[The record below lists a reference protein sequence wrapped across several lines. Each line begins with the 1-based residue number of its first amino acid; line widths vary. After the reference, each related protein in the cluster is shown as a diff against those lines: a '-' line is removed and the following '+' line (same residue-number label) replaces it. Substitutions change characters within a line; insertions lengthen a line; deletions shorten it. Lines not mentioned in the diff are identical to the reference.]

1 MEKFR
6 SWLVAFLAVVMLV
19 GFVWRINSPD
29 YYKLEVHFQKVNFLT
44 TDAIVQTRGV
54 AIGRVES
61 VNLTDS
67 LVRVIVNINDGIN
80 IPRGSQFIIKPKGLM
95 GKSMIEVEFVKVE
108 KPDYFKPEETIV
120 GFTQNASPF
129 DPQNLEKYIFKGFQG
144 VFGRDDSLL
153 LQLKQMNQ
161 QLKHLTKDKP

>member
-1 MEKFR
+1 MDKFR

-29 YYKLEVHFQKVNFLT
+29 YYNLEIHFQKVNFLT

-67 LVRVIVNINDGIN
+67 LVRVIVNINNGTN

-95 GKSMIEVEFVKVE
+95 GKSMIEVAFAKSSKQE
-108 KPDYFKPEETIV
+108 YLKPEEAIV
-120 GFTQNASPF
+120 GFTQNDTPF
-129 DPQNLEKYIFKGFQG
+129 DPRQMEKHIFKGLQG
-144 VFGRDDSLL
+144 IFSRDDSLL
-153 LQLKQMNQ
+153 IQLKQMNE
-161 QLKHLTKDKP
+161 QLRQLRK

>member
-1 MEKFR
+1 MDKFR

-29 YYKLEVHFQKVNFLT
+29 YYNLELHFQKVNFLT

-67 LVRVIVNINDGIN
+67 LVRVIVNINNGVK
-80 IPRGSQFIIKPKGLM
+80 IPRGSRFIIKPKGLM
-95 GKSMIEVEFVKVE
+95 GKSMIEVAFIKAT
-108 KPDYFKPEETIV
+108 KADYLNPEETLKGYI
-120 GFTQNASPF
+120 QNDSPF
-129 DPQNLEKYIFKGFQG
+129 DPRQMEKHIFKGLQG
-144 VFGRDDSLL
+144 IFSRDDSLL
-153 LQLKQMNQ
+153 IQLKEMNEQLKQ
-161 QLKHLTKDKP
+161 LRK